1 MLKITERQR
10 CPKDIKDD
18 FTSSPAA
25 PQAFIDWHRKLAEDE
40 LTALCSFSGA
50 KVHNQ
55 WLQEDGWFDG
65 FKSLHAIIETQAEKL
80 IKIKWNDGNQCF
92 MRRGAHLGWY
102 TMSPEDFDN
111 QEFTNLINTQADSKK
126 IENIQYKGTFD

>member
-18 FTSSPAA
+18 FTSSPTA

-55 WLQEDGWFDG
+55 WLQNDGWFDG

-80 IKIKWNDGNQCF
+80 IKIKWNEGHQCF
-92 MRRGAHLGWY
+92 MRRGQTGGWY
-102 TMSPEDFDN
+102 TMSPEDLDN
-111 QEFTNLINTQADSKK
+111 QEFSNLINTQADSKK
-126 IENIQYKGTFD
+126 VEIQYKGTFD